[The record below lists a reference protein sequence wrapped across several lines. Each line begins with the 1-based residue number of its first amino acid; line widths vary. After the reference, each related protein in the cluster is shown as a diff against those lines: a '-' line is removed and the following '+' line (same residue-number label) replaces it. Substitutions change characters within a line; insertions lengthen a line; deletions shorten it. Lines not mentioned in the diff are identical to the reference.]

1 MQQQHDSDIIAM
13 ILNGQKDAFSI
24 LVQRYQQYVF
34 TLALR
39 YVGNNRQ
46 DAEELSQDVFVKA
59 YRFLGDFK
67 QTSKFSTWLYTIV
80 HTTAISHL
88 RKQKNSEIL
97 IEEDKL
103 TYLSDNKNQNTFYNT
118 AEKRSVKEQ
127 LNKAIAQLGADE
139 ARVIHLFYQAEQS
152 IEEISLITDMSLSLV
167 KVKLFR
173 ARQKLKSIL
182 TQQLTHELKDL

>member
-1 MQQQHDSDIIAM
+1 MQQHDTDIIAM
-13 ILNGQKDAFSI
+13 VLNGQKDAFSV

-39 YVGNNRQ
+39 YVNNNRQ
-46 DAEELSQDVFVKA
+46 DAEELAQDVFIKA

-88 RKQKNSEIL
+88 RKQKNSEIS
-97 IEEDKL
+97 IEEDML
-103 TYLSDNKNQNTFYNT
+103 TYLSDNKTQHTLYNT
-118 AEKRSVKEQ
+118 AEKRSVKDQ
-127 LNKAIAQLGADE
+127 LNKAIAQLNADE
-139 ARVIHLFYQAEQS
+139 ARVIYLFYQAEQS
-152 IEEISLITDMSLSLV
+152 IDEISLITNMSNSLV

>member
-13 ILNGQKDAFSI
+13 VLNGQKDAFSI

-34 TLALR
+34 TLAMR
-39 YVGNNRQ
+39 YVNNKRE

-88 RKQKNSEIL
+88 RKKKGNEIH
-97 IEEDKL
+97 IDEDKL
-103 TYLSDNKNQNTFYNT
+103 IYPAPPPD
-118 AEKRSVKEQ
+118 RR
-127 LNKAIAQLGADE
+127 D
-139 ARVIHLFYQAEQS
+139 
-152 IEEISLITDMSLSLV
+152 
-167 KVKLFR
+167 R
-173 ARQKLKSIL
+173 A
-182 TQQLTHELKDL
+182 

>member
-1 MQQQHDSDIIAM
+1 MQQQNDSDIINM
-13 ILNGQKDAFSI
+13 VLNGQKEAFSI

-39 YVGNNRQ
+39 YVNSRRE
-46 DAEELSQDVFVKA
+46 DAEELSQDVFIKA

-67 QTSKFSTWLYTIV
+67 QNSKFSTWLYTIV

-88 RKQKNSEIL
+88 RKQRNSEIS

-103 TYLSDNKNQNTFYNT
+103 TYLSDNKTNYSLNNT

-127 LNKAIAQLGADE
+127 LNKAIAQLSADE
-139 ARVIHLFYQAEQS
+139 ARVIYLFYQAEQS
-152 IEEISLITDMSLSLV
+152 IDEISLITNMSISLV

-173 ARQKLKSIL
+173 ARQKLKNIL